1 MKPDFLPRLLSIAI
15 LAGLTSSGV
24 FAQDITETPEDD
36 DVRPSPPS
44 IGADIPVTYFG
55 PPPSTVEP
63 ELIGPVQLLTAGVLD
78 EDAGT
83 ITLPLY
89 RGELRETGEAVWY
102 IVTDTTDPDAAVALG
117 LNHSGK
123 LAFAD
128 HSRAVRTAETRQD
141 GTLMYDAGS
150 VDFSPVRVV
159 VPGNVDD
166 ASLSA
171 FPPSE
176 FQPGAVGDELYSPL
190 VRIRNNRDH
199 IYNAP
204 MVAFN
209 VEEEDLDFCDGN
221 VDHSVVHDSVVAICP
236 EEETVTLALA
246 AGFSFAKP
254 VLYLSTDA
262 NDPLPAA
269 LEGAVYAPGLRD
281 VAVGRDDS
289 LFSAVERIFLFA
301 NGPSNV
307 VPGEINPQRQG
318 LSSAVMGEGG
328 PLNVLGGIPT
338 VATDYSPLWDMNVG
352 EWTQLAID
360 RGYRSRM
367 TEEFQILGFV
377 ERGFITGPGGSTY
390 GSTGLIVNCPIVHRF
405 L

>member
-1 MKPDFLPRLLSIAI
+1 MSMNRLLTLAASGA
-15 LAGLTSSGV
+15 LVTAGLFNVALS
-24 FAQDITETPEDD
+24 QEEDD

-55 PPPSTVEP
+55 PPPSSVEP
-63 ELIGPVQLLTAGVLD
+63 ELIGPVQLLTAGVVD

-89 RGELRETGEAVWY
+89 RGELKETGENVWY
-102 IVTDTTDPDAAVALG
+102 IVTDTTDIEAAAGLG
-117 LNHSGK
+117 LNVSGK
-123 LAFAD
+123 LVYAD
-128 HSRAVRTAETRQD
+128 NARAVRPAETSID
-141 GTLMYDAGS
+141 GTLLFHVGS
-150 VDFSPVRVV
+150 VDFSPERVV
-159 VPGNVDD
+159 VPGNINDS
-166 ASLSA
+166 SLPA

-176 FQPGAVGDELYSPL
+176 FSPGAIGDELYSPL
-190 VRIRNNRDH
+190 VRIINAGNH

-204 MVAFN
+204 MIAFD
-209 VEEEDLDFCDGN
+209 VSEDDLDFCDGN
-221 VDHSVVHDSVVAICP
+221 VDHSLVHDSVVSICP
-236 EEETVTLALA
+236 EEETVTLEMA

-281 VAVGRDDS
+281 VQVGNDDS
-289 LFSAVERIFLFA
+289 LFSAVERIFIFA
-301 NGPSNV
+301 NGPQNV
-307 VPGEINPQRQG
+307 VEGQINPQRQG
-318 LSSAVMGEGG
+318 LNSAVLGEGG

-360 RGYRSRM
+360 RNYRSRL

-377 ERGFITGPGGSTY
+377 ERGFITGPGGATY
-390 GSTGLIVNCPIVHRF
+390 GSTGFIVNCPIVQRF

>member
-1 MKPDFLPRLLSIAI
+1 MKPTLKPLAI
-15 LAGLTSSGV
+15 LMPLLLGMSTTSL
-24 FAQDITETPEDD
+24 FAQQEDD

-63 ELIGPVQLLTAGVLD
+63 ELVGPVQLLTSGVVD

-89 RGELRETGEAVWY
+89 RGELLETGENVWY
-102 IVTDTTDPDAAVALG
+102 IVTDTTDIEVAKGLG
-117 LNHSGK
+117 LNVSGK

-128 HSRAVRTAETRQD
+128 NSRAVRPAETRQD
-141 GTLMYDAGS
+141 GTLMFHHGA
-150 VDFSPVRVV
+150 VDFSPERFV

-166 ASLSA
+166 SNLPA
-171 FPPSE
+171 FPPSD
-176 FQPGAVGDELYSPL
+176 FSPGAIGDELYSPL
-190 VRIRNNRDH
+190 VRIINAGNH

-204 MVAFN
+204 MIAFD
-209 VEEEDLDFCDGN
+209 VSEEDLEFCEGG
-221 VDHSVVHDSVVAICP
+221 VDHSIVHDSVTAVCP
-236 EEETVTLALA
+236 EEQTVTLELQP
-246 AGFSFAKP
+246 GFSFAKP

-269 LEGAVYAPGLRD
+269 LEAAIFAPGLRD
-281 VAVGRDDS
+281 VQVGNDDS
-289 LFSAVERIFLFA
+289 LFSAVERIFLWT
-301 NGPSNV
+301 NGPTNV
-307 VPGEINPQRQG
+307 VPGEVNPQRQG
-318 LSSAVMGEGG
+318 LESAVRGEGG

-338 VATDYSPLWDMNVG
+338 VATDYSPLWDMNIG

-360 RGYRSRM
+360 RGYRSRL

-377 ERGFITGPGGSTY
+377 ERGFLTGPGGATY
-390 GSTGLIVNCPIVHRF
+390 GSTGFIVNCPIVQRF